1 MNGFHYFLSATD
13 KSSTSMDKNKRY
25 QEKYLKIKYRTVEGA
40 LYICSFLILKLRKEG
55 YKIILLKTK
64 KRRFDPEKLRSR
76 SQFFVVETT
85 SL

>member
-25 QEKYLKIKYRTVEGA
+25 QKKYLKIKYRTVEGT

-64 KRRFDPEKLRSR
+64 RGVLTP
-76 SQFFVVETT
+76 
-85 SL
+85 

>member
-25 QEKYLKIKYRTVEGA
+25 QEKYLKIKYRMVEGA

-55 YKIILLKTK
+55 YKVILPFHKKARSDSLK
-64 KRRFDPEKLRSR
+64 LS
-76 SQFFVVETT
+76 S
-85 SL
+85 